1 MVSICA
7 KHAVLLRSDGKV
19 ATAGCN
25 KYGQCQLPAAFER
38 FKQVSA
44 GSEHTILLRTDGEIE
59 AFGRNDLGQCDL
71 PKLQHLPCPD
81 QLEYIQVSAGIVHSV
96 ALRSDGHVAYTGVN
110 HGRIPQLAAADHLG
124 GAANAGEPRPL
135 IDGEYVDDEEQ
146 HNLDAQADGLD
157 ALRYVAVSAGGRHT
171 ALLRSDGLAVAVGRN
186 EQGQC
191 SLPGMDA
198 PIAQVVAGGM
208 HTVVLSNTGEV
219 KAVGGNFSRQC
230 DIPKRCQTPS
240 ASYVRLS
247 ASTDHS
253 VLLRSDGQVEAYGSN
268 AWGQCDIPPLDVGMV
283 YMQASAGAWST
294 LLLRSDGQVVVAGW
308 EWPSLRAIP
317 SVSGYQSWSHYLW
330 LQRVLPEGV
339 AYAPDFSE
347 IALRDSCSTDVTV
360 QIVAKVNGAVCEIR
374 CLSLGGREL
383 AAFEAPSD
391 AEIGAIQNIMSQNLD
406 VEIWRL
412 QAVLPSGSL
421 MKKCRR
427 NQRFVDVAFST
438 DAD

>member
-25 KYGQCQLPAAFER
+25 KYGQCQLPAAFVR

-71 PKLQHLPCPD
+71 PKLQHLPSPD

-110 HGRIPQLAAADHLG
+110 HGRIPQLVAVDQVHAAAD
-124 GAANAGEPRPL
+124 AGDADAEAEDQRF
-135 IDGEYVDDEEQ
+135 
-146 HNLDAQADGLD
+146 LDANPDYAGD

-208 HTVVLSNTGEV
+208 HTVVLSTTGEV

-317 SVSGYQSWSHYLW
+317 SVSGCQSWSHYLW
-330 LQRVLPEGV
+330 LQGVLPEGV

-383 AAFEAPSD
+383 ATFEAPSD

-412 QAVLPSGSL
+412 QAVLPGGSL